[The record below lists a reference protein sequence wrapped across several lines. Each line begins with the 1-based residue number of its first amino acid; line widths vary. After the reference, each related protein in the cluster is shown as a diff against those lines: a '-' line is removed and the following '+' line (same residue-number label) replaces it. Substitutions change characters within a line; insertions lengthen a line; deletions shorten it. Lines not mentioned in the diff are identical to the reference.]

1 MTDIAK
7 EYGTA
12 LFMLACENGAKK
24 EYARALETVKAVF
37 DSNPEYLTFLSSPSI
52 SLGERLSAIE
62 AAFEEKIPEHIVSY
76 LSLLCQ
82 KGRITCFYESAE
94 EYSALL
100 NASEHISN
108 AKVTSAVQLTDEE
121 KQKLKNKLESVYRG
135 EVNIEY
141 FIDETLIGGL
151 IVDVD
156 GKIMDGSLR
165 SRLHDVKGVMN
176 T

>member
-1 MTDIAK
+1 M
-7 EYGTA
+7 
-12 LFMLACENGAKK
+12 
-24 EYARALETVKAVF
+24 
-37 DSNPEYLTFLSSPSI
+37 
-52 SLGERLSAIE
+52 
-62 AAFEEKIPEHIVSY
+62 
-76 LSLLCQ
+76 
-82 KGRITCFYESAE
+82 
-94 EYSALL
+94 